1 MGNVCGGTSSGGVDA
16 PAGGAPTGKGA
27 AGKYSH
33 GPLLAARAKAAKDL
47 DSCKKDEFAKKY
59 DMKKLLGRG
68 EYSKVVECINM
79 VDHKRYAV
87 KILEKANTERDAVV
101 HEVAVTRM
109 LAGFS
114 HTVRVHE
121 VLEDRLCYYL
131 VLELCKGGEL
141 FDRILAK
148 KHYTEAEAAA
158 VMRVLLDFT
167 EHAHREGIIHRDL
180 KPHNILLLNEV
191 PDERVLDSPIR
202 IIDFGTSDYC
212 ADGERLTHRVGTP
225 HYIAPEVLKEDYDKT
240 ADIWSLGVILYIL
253 LSGSMPF
260 GGPNPEAI
268 TKMVAAGKYSLES
281 AVWKGVSA
289 EAKDILAAMLQ
300 MEPEKRATL
309 QQLKNHPWFAV
320 AAAGAGGAGAAN
332 GKADA
337 DVKAQGPA
345 QAGAKVVKGDSALDG
360 SVTQSDA
367 SEGEETARS
376 VPPAPAAAP
385 AAAANGSH
393 PSAEVLEPQAVQV
406 GVSA

>member
-1 MGNVCGGTSSGGVDA
+1 MGNVCGGASSGAVDA
-16 PAGGAPTGKGA
+16 PAGGAD
-27 AGKYSH
+27 GKYSH
-33 GPLLAARAKAAKDL
+33 GPLLAARAKAAKDF
-47 DSCKKDEFAKKY
+47 DSCKKDEFAKKFE
-59 DMKKLLGRG
+59 MRKLLGKG

-87 KILEKANTERDAVV
+87 KILEKANTEREAVIN
-101 HEVAVTRM
+101 EVAVTRM

-121 VLEDRLCYYL
+121 VLEDRLNYYL

-148 KHYTEAEAAA
+148 GHYSEREAAA

-191 PDERVLDSPIR
+191 TDDRVIESPIR

-212 ADGERLTHRVGTP
+212 ADGERLTHSVGTP

-240 ADIWSLGVILYIL
+240 ADIWSLGVNLYIL
-253 LSGSMPF
+253 LSGAMPF
-260 GGPNPEAI
+260 GGSSPEAI

-281 AVWKGVSA
+281 AVWKGISN
-289 EAKDILAAMLQ
+289 EAKDMLAAMLQ
-300 MEPEKRATL
+300 MDPARRATI

-320 AAAGAGGAGAAN
+320 AEGRAAGAAGSGGAGAAN
-332 GKADA
+332 GKVAA
-337 DVKAQGPA
+337 NG
-345 QAGAKVVKGDSALDG
+345 KGDSATDGG
-360 SVTQSDA
+360 SVTQSDS
-367 SEGEETARS
+367 SEHDEGAARGAAAT
-376 VPPAPAAAP
+376 PATPTAPAESVDHPKAADE
-385 AAAANGSH
+385 ALA
-393 PSAEVLEPQAVQV
+393 PQAVQV

>member
-1 MGNVCGGTSSGGVDA
+1 
-16 PAGGAPTGKGA
+16 
-27 AGKYSH
+27 
-33 GPLLAARAKAAKDL
+33 
-47 DSCKKDEFAKKY
+47 EFAKKY

-87 KILEKANTERDAVV
+87 KILEKANTEREGAPGALSRV
-101 HEVAVTRM
+101 VAVTRM

-121 VLEDRLCYYL
+121 VLEDKHCYYL

-141 FDRILAK
+141 FDHILAK
-148 KHYTEAEAAA
+148 VGGHYSEAEAAA

-180 KPHNILLLNEV
+180 KPHNILLLNEH
-191 PDERVLDSPIR
+191 VLDSPIR

-260 GGPNPEAI
+260 GGPNPETI
-268 TKMVAAGKYSLES
+268 TKMVAAGERKYSMES
-281 AVWKGVSA
+281 EVWKGVSG
-289 EAKDILAAMLQ
+289 EAKDFLAAMLQ
-300 MEPEKRATL
+300 MDPAKRATL
-309 QQLKNHPWFAV
+309 QQLKNHPWF
-320 AAAGAGGAGAAN
+320 
-332 GKADA
+332 
-337 DVKAQGPA
+337 
-345 QAGAKVVKGDSALDG
+345 
-360 SVTQSDA
+360 
-367 SEGEETARS
+367 
-376 VPPAPAAAP
+376 
-385 AAAANGSH
+385 
-393 PSAEVLEPQAVQV
+393 
-406 GVSA
+406 